1 MLKCS
6 FEDGN
11 LALLRHVCVDTLIIK
26 DDKILLNKRGAFA
39 GKKILEY
46 GKWSTIG
53 GFVERD
59 ETLEQA
65 VRREIKEETAWLI
78 KDLFLLRIN
87 DSPNRP
93 KEDRQNFSFVFVANA
108 DLRDGES
115 NDEEVLSLKWFDLN
129 NLPKA
134 EEMAFDHLENIELYK
149 KWLKKNFALPILG
162 KI

>member
-1 MLKCS
+1 MIKCT

-11 LALLRHVCVDTLIIK
+11 QVLLRHVCVDTLVIK
-26 DDKILLNKRGAFA
+26 DGKILLNKRGTF
-39 GKKILEY
+39 GGRKILEY
-46 GKWSTIG
+46 GKWGVIG

-65 VRREIKEETAWLI
+65 VKREIKEETAWVI

-87 DSPNRP
+87 DDPNRP

-108 DLRDGES
+108 DYRDGES
-115 NDEEVLSLKWFDLN
+115 HDEEVLSLEWFDLN
-129 NLPKA
+129 DLPES
-134 EEMAFDHLENIELYK
+134 EELAFDHEENIELYK
-149 KWLKKNFALPILG
+149 KWLKEKFSLPVLG

>member
-1 MLKCS
+1 MIKCT

-11 LALLRHVCVDTLIIK
+11 GAFLRHVCVDTLVVK
-26 DDKILLNKRGAFA
+26 DGKILLNKRGTFA
-39 GKKILEY
+39 GKKILEH
-46 GKWSTIG
+46 GRWGTVG

-65 VRREIKEETAWLI
+65 VRREVKEETAWLI
-78 KDLFLLRIN
+78 KDLLLLRIN

-108 DLRDGES
+108 DYKDGES

-129 NLPKA
+129 DLPGA

-149 KWLKKNFALPILG
+149 KWLKDNFALPILG